1 VSRPWLFRLI
11 LPIAIVAVYFLIPVA
26 AYDAPIGLTAGISVS
41 VVGLGVVVWVTVDE
55 LRRSEQRLELEHLG
69 LILELALVSF
79 ATVYYLMALAEPRE
93 FTGLRTRIDALYLS
107 MTTVSTVGFGDVSA
121 TGQFARAVI
130 TVQMAFNIAFV
141 AALVGLFQGRLRTNR
156 AKRLPLSTDEDDPS

>member
-1 VSRPWLFRLI
+1 MSRPWLFRLV
-11 LPIAIVAVYFLIPVA
+11 LPVAIVAVYFLVPVA
-26 AYDAPIGLTAGISVS
+26 AYDAPIGLTAGVLVS
-41 VVGLGVVVWVTVDE
+41 VVGIGVVVWVTVDE
-55 LRRSEQRLELEHLG
+55 LRRAEQRLEFEHLG

-93 FTGLRTRIDALYLS
+93 FTGLRTRVDALYLS

-141 AALVGLFQGRLRTNR
+141 AALVGLFQGRLQTNR
-156 AKRLPLSTDEDDPS
+156 DRRRESSDDPGAAG